1 MRWVPKEARCKESE
15 ALEETIRSNLKG
27 LVYGV

>member
-15 ALEETIRSNLKG
+15 TPEETIRSNLKG